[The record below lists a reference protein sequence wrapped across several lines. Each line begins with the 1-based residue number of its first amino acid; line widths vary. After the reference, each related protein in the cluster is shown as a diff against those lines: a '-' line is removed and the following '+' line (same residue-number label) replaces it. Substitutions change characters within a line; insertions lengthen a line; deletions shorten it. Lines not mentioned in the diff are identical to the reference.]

1 MYKNHSGSGTKHQEE
16 NTEGQIEADKNY
28 QFWLLRLGLELG
40 IWELKLVG
48 PEQNCREFYTLGFFD
63 DFL

>member
-28 QFWLLRLGLELG
+28 QF
-40 IWELKLVG
+40 
-48 PEQNCREFYTLGFFD
+48 
-63 DFL
+63 